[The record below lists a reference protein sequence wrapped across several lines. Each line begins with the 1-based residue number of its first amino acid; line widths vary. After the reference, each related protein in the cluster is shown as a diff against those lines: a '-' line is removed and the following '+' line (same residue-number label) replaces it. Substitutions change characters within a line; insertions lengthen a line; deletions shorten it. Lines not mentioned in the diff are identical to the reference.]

1 MHWIADRKSESKR
14 ARDERATETEQRSRC
29 RTFGALNED
38 LVKSNASRMALA
50 IIIIITRVL
59 IIVTL
64 SRKRCRGTLHSQ

>member
-38 LVKSNASRMALA
+38 LIKSNASRMALA
-50 IIIIITRVL
+50 IIIITRVL